1 MSSWKRLPSVWDE
14 WTRLEMTVKQQHL
27 AVFCD
32 YDGTLA
38 PIAAKPQ
45 LAILPAETKA
55 ALQALSRKR
64 HVTTGI
70 VSGRSLRELR
80 AMVRLRNL
88 LYIGSHGYE
97 VAGPGKQGA
106 SRVSH
111 ALIERLRKL
120 GNALEL
126 ELRGLRGVWVE
137 RKAAGVAVH
146 YRMARRRV
154 ATHVLRRL
162 AKQHG
167 KHFRVQEGKMVFEFV
182 PTGTITKGSTVRK
195 ALKRVKR
202 HGPCVTLYLGDD
214 LTDETVFAK
223 LGTRDF
229 GIFVG
234 TPRATSARYSLGSPD
249 EVRNFLLGL
258 GAITR

>member
-1 MSSWKRLPSVWDE
+1 MI
-14 WTRLEMTVKQQHL
+14 VKKHRV

-38 PIAAKPQ
+38 HIAAKPT
-45 LAILPAETKA
+45 LAVLPRETRA

-64 HVTTGI
+64 HVTTGV
-70 VSGRSLRELR
+70 VSGRPLRELR
-80 AMVRLRNL
+80 ARVGLRNL

-97 VAGPGKQGA
+97 LALPGKRG
-106 SRVSH
+106 VSLLSH
-111 ALIERLRKL
+111 VQAERLREL
-120 GNALEL
+120 GDTLEF
-126 ELRGLRGVWVE
+126 ELRGLHGAWVE
-137 RKAAGVAVH
+137 RKAAGVAIH
-146 YRMARRRV
+146 YRQAHHGAAIRR
-154 ATHVLRRL
+154 LRRA
-162 AKQHG
+162 AKLHG
-167 KHFRVQEGKMVFEFV
+167 KHFRIQEGKMVLEFV
-182 PTGTITKGSTVRK
+182 PKGTITKGSTVRK

-214 LTDETVFAK
+214 LTDESVFSS
-223 LGTRDF
+223 LRPRDI